1 MGAPVKAHWG
11 WLGQGTAVIE
21 MAAASGLTLLAAER
35 RDARTAASV
44 EEKVT

>member
-1 MGAPVKAHWG
+1 PGA
-11 WLGQGTAVIE
+11 
-21 MAAASGLTLLAAER
+21 SYR

>member
-1 MGAPVKAHWG
+1 APHPGA
-11 WLGQGTAVIE
+11 
-21 MAAASGLTLLAAER
+21 SYR

>member
-1 MGAPVKAHWG
+1 HPGA
-11 WLGQGTAVIE
+11 
-21 MAAASGLTLLAAER
+21 SYR

>member
-1 MGAPVKAHWG
+1 AAPHPGA
-11 WLGQGTAVIE
+11 
-21 MAAASGLTLLAAER
+21 SYR

>member
-1 MGAPVKAHWG
+1 PHPGA
-11 WLGQGTAVIE
+11 
-21 MAAASGLTLLAAER
+21 SYR

>member
-1 MGAPVKAHWG
+1 GSAPHPGA
-11 WLGQGTAVIE
+11 
-21 MAAASGLTLLAAER
+21 SYR